1 MTFPLHQL
9 SCSVLNREGG
19 SSFHSQSA
27 RCLVPALPPTPD
39 LRPFLRP
46 FPPTPPSTQPIFPHS
61 SHPVSTRPYRR
72 FNAAAIRRRLH
83 LIQSLRRGTGL
94 RLPACLLAGRLLSI
108 WPKLSS
114 RPIVHLS
121 CNVGIAQRHIRSLEA
136 CCRYFTNFTHIF
148 FPWNRLDTLLLVSFQ
163 VFRPHHQAPPPSHST
178 KEILTCKGREPRF
191 VFPPPLQGGRLS
203 MPRQEIS
210 SLSSP
215 LVSTSS
221 TMANNREDWR

>member
-1 MTFPLHQL
+1 MFCSQQRRRLELPL
-9 SCSVLNREGG
+9 SISSVLGACA
-19 SSFHSQSA
+19 SSDT
-27 RCLVPALPPTPD
+27 RPP
-39 LRPFLRP
+39 P
-46 FPPTPPSTQPIFPHS
+46 FPQTLSTTYPSSQPIFPHS

-148 FPWNRLDTLLLVSFQ
+148 FPWNRRDTLLLVSFQ
-163 VFRPHHQAPPPSHST
+163 VFRPHHQAPPPSYST

-191 VFPPPLQGGRLS
+191 VFPAPLQGGGYRCHVRRSRVYHL
-203 MPRQEIS
+203 P
-210 SLSSP
+210 SSP
-215 LVSTSS
+215 HRRQWPITVKTGD
-221 TMANNREDWR
+221 RR

>member
-1 MTFPLHQL
+1 MTFTLHQL

-46 FPPTPPSTQPIFPHS
+46 FPPTPPSTQPIFPHSSS

-163 VFRPHHQAPPPSHST
+163 VFPPSSSSIT
-178 KEILTCKGREPRF
+178 QYKRNTYM
-191 VFPPPLQGGRLS
+191 QGERTEVRVSCPFTRGRLS